1 MKRPALRCVICGSVF
16 PTFGDEPRM
25 AAERASHAFRS
36 HACAFNRR
44 VQGIELAPTVI
55 RSSRTSPNH
64 PAGGAA

>member
-1 MKRPALRCVICGSVF
+1 MKRPALRCVVCGSFF
-16 PTFGDEPRM
+16 PTFGDDARK

-44 VQGIELAPTVI
+44 VQGVELTPDVI
-55 RSSRTSPNH
+55 PSSRSLAIH